1 MELFLIYLWLNLS
14 TISVTFTLVGLG
26 LLIVFGIKWIYQCD
40 ELNKKIPDGYQK
52 VKHVLYFS
60 ITAFVIAIFI
70 PTKTDVA
77 ILVGSSI
84 ALDMAKSP
92 EGAKVATLLRG
103 KANELL
109 DAEIAKIVPVEK

>member
-14 TISVTFTLVGLG
+14 TISFTFALAGIGLF
-26 LLIVFGIKWIYQCD
+26 LVFGIKWMYQCE
-40 ELNKKIPDGYQK
+40 ELKKNIPTGYQK
-52 VKHVLYFS
+52 VKHLLYLS
-60 ITAFVIAIFI
+60 IAAFLIAIFI
-70 PTKTDVA
+70 PSKTDVA

-84 ALDMAKSP
+84 AIDMAKSP

-109 DAEIAKIVPVEK
+109 DAEIAKIAPVKK